1 MAGLLFYDTETQG
14 LPDFGA
20 PSEDPKQPHIVQ
32 LAAAL
37 VDPGSRRVVASIDV
51 IIKPDGWEI
60 PADVAAIHGITTEVA
75 NACGVDEKQALTL
88 FMGMWIRCDHRVAH
102 NESFDARIIR
112 IGMKR
117 FGWGDEAADE
127 WKAGKAECTCDMSTP
142 ICQLP
147 ATEKMRSAGFG
158 KKFKKPKLVEAYQH
172 IIGKPMD
179 GAHNAMADVRGCMEI
194 YWAMKDGKIGHQM
207 STY

>member
-1 MAGLLFYDTETQG
+1 MLLFYDTETQG

-37 VDPGSRRVVASIDV
+37 VDPGSRKIVASMDV
-51 IIKPDGWEI
+51 IIAPYRWEI
-60 PADVAAIHGITTEVA
+60 PAEVAAVHGIDTETA
-75 NACGVDEKQALTL
+75 TRIGIDEELAVKMFLALW
-88 FMGMWIRCDHRVAH
+88 GKSQRRIAH
-102 NESFDARIIR
+102 NESFDARIMR
-112 IGMKR
+112 VALKR
-117 FGWGDEAADE
+117 FGMGDAIADLFKD
-127 WKAGKAECTCDMSTP
+127 WAAECTCEMSTP

-147 ATEKMRSAGFG
+147 PTDKMRAAGFN
-158 KKFKKPKLVEAYQH
+158 KYKKPKLTEAYQR